1 MAMIS
6 LLDLPVELLYGIFD
20 HFDILIILR
29 SLRFVCKK
37 LYAVVATYDRYKLN
51 IASMSMSDLIFI
63 SHRILP
69 ESIISLTV
77 YSKYTNTN
85 QLEWFQ
91 SIFNIRRF
99 TRLHSLTL
107 INIRDNDVQNFF
119 KNICYFQVRGYF
131 HLFVKS
137 LIGISDFD

>member
-1 MAMIS
+1 MATIS

>member
-1 MAMIS
+1 MATIS
-6 LLDLPVELLYGIFD
+6 LLDLPVELLYCICD
-20 HFDILIILR
+20 HLDILIILR
-29 SLRFVCKK
+29 SLRCVCKR
-37 LYAVVATYDRYKLN
+37 LYAVAGTYDRYKLN

-69 ESIISLTV
+69 ESITSLII

-85 QLEWFQ
+85 QLEWFR

-107 INIRDNDVQNFF
+107 LNIKDNDVQNFF
-119 KNICYFQVRGYF
+119 EHICYFQVRGYF
-131 HLFVKS
+131 HSFVKYDFYQKN
-137 LIGISDFD
+137 IS